1 MRLLREYVRHE
12 DTWRETA
19 ILGVS
24 DGGVG
29 YMWGKVLLVYPS
41 AGYIVGTLTTIE
53 IDSTLREMWKYEEL
67 SDEEAAAVLLST
79 QGG

>member
-1 MRLLREYVRHE
+1 MRLLREYLRCG

-24 DGGVG
+24 DTGFG

-41 AGYIVGTLTTIE
+41 TGYIVGTLTTIV
-53 IDSTLREMWKYEEL
+53 IDPTRCEKWKYEEL